1 MKNDVIK
8 WLLED
13 DNPAVKYRT
22 QTEILG
28 EKADKEPVI
37 AWVNEFLPAD
47 WRERAGLW
55 SVYYLTTIA
64 ESGLTFE
71 DIPLDKEKAIHFGD
85 AYKFEHSCGD
95 YMRLRALVRLGFA
108 KESDI
113 AGIISNLSE
122 KQLPDGGFLCLHRL
136 DKLKYTP
143 KSCVKA
149 NMMALMFC
157 AECRKKG
164 IKVNIEEPLL
174 DYFWNHNL
182 FYRTDNP
189 EALILNARE
198 GWRTIDTFY
207 PFEVMRVGL
216 QNIVESLCAL
226 GYGSDPRLNEA
237 WKILHSKK
245 TADGKYILNGTL
257 SKSYLPKER
266 VNRPSKWVTLYALL
280 AEKARD
286 NHAEIEYSKRRDRLA
301 VRKKQSCR

>member
-1 MKNDVIK
+1 MDKNHVSA

-28 EKADKEPVI
+28 ETSDKEPVI
-37 AWVNEFLPAD
+37 AWINNFLPSD
-47 WRERAGLW
+47 WKERDGLW
-55 SVYYLTTIA
+55 SIYYLTAIA

-71 DIPLDKEKAIHFGD
+71 DVPLDKEKAINFGNK
-85 AYKFEHSCGD
+85 YPFEHGCGD
-95 YMRLRALVRLGFA
+95 YMRLRALVRLGLA
-108 KESDI
+108 KEPSV
-113 AGIISNLSE
+113 ATIINNLSE

-136 DKLKYTP
+136 DKLKHTP

-149 NMMALMFC
+149 NMLALMFC
-157 AECRKKG
+157 AECKKKC
-164 IKVNIEEPLL
+164 INTDIEKSLI

-182 FYRTDNP
+182 FYRTENS
-189 EALILNARE
+189 ETLMLNTRE

-226 GYGSDPRLNEA
+226 GYGYDSRLSEA
-237 WKILHSKK
+237 WEIMNNKM
-245 TADGKYILNGTL
+245 TDDGKYTLDGTL

-266 VNRPSKWVTLYALL
+266 IGKPSKWVTFYALL
-280 AEKARD
+280 AQKERG
-286 NHAEIEYSKRRDRLA
+286 EI
-301 VRKKQSCR
+301 

>member
-1 MKNDVIK
+1 MIIIGRSIMRVSENMNNDVIK
-8 WLLED
+8 WLLEEN
-13 DNPAVKYRT
+13 NPAIKYRT

-28 EKADKEPVI
+28 EKADKESVI

-47 WRERAGLW
+47 WKEREGLW
-55 SVYYLTTIA
+55 SVYYLTPLA
-64 ESGLTFE
+64 ECGLFF
-71 DIPLDKEKAIHFGD
+71 DDVSIDKEKAIHFGD
-85 AYKFEHSCGD
+85 DYRFEHSCGD
-95 YMRLRALVRLGFA
+95 YMRLRALVRLGLA
-108 KESDI
+108 EEPI
-113 AGIISNLSE
+113 VAAIINSLSE

-157 AECRKKG
+157 AECKKKG
-164 IKVNIEEPLL
+164 IHAPIEKPLL

-216 QNIVESLCAL
+216 QNIVESLCTL
-226 GYGSDPRLNEA
+226 GYGNDDRLAEA
-237 WKILHSKK
+237 WGILNSKV
-245 TADGKYILNGTL
+245 DGEGKVILNGTL
-257 SKSYLPKER
+257 SKSYLPKEH
-266 VNRPSKWVTLYALL
+266 VGKPSKWVMFYALL
-280 AEKARD
+280 AEKEMSEVNA
-286 NHAEIEYSKRRDRLA
+286 
-301 VRKKQSCR
+301 

>member
-1 MKNDVIK
+1 MNEQVIE

-13 DNPAVKYRT
+13 SNPAVKYRT
-22 QTEILG
+22 QTEILD
-28 EKADKEPVI
+28 EPADKEPVI
-37 AWVNEFLPAD
+37 TWVNAFLPAD
-47 WRERAGLW
+47 WTKREGLW
-55 SVYYLTTIA
+55 STYYLTTIA

-71 DIPLDKEKAIHFGD
+71 DIPLDKESAIHFGT
-85 AYKFEHSCGD
+85 AYRFEHSCGD
-95 YMRLRALVRLGFA
+95 YMRLRSLVRLGLVEDA
-108 KESDI
+108 VHIVQK
-113 AGIISNLSE
+113 SNE

-136 DKLKYTP
+136 DKMKRIP

-149 NMMALMFC
+149 NMFALMFC

-286 NHAEIEYSKRRDRLA
+286 NHAEIEY
-301 VRKKQSCR
+301 